1 MLNKSKKTV
10 RNHFMISKG
19 LSFLHNSIHHKGF
32 LIFTYFLM
40 ELNEKFAI
48 SKNVAISGVGFSFTI
63 EHAG

>member
-1 MLNKSKKTV
+1 
-10 RNHFMISKG
+10 MISKG
-19 LSFLHNSIHHKGF
+19 LSFLYKSIHHKGS
-32 LIFTYFLM
+32 LILTYFLM